1 MTAST
6 PCRATVLA
14 YSCAPWSVVPLGL
27 SIAAKQGQL
36 DDATLLN
43 LVAVRRDQYALAVLY
58 DRHSRLVYAV
68 LLRITRDQP
77 SAEELCQE
85 VFFRLWRN
93 AASFDGCQGAL
104 TPWLLTIARNAALDR
119 FRSKSEKQR
128 SSEMGTQDTL
138 EAPTPGNIDVWVD
151 NKLQADRAMA
161 FMNDL
166 PANQRQALEL
176 AYFEGLSQA
185 EIADKLGAPLGT
197 VKSWVRGA
205 LLRLREQMG
214 GVQ

>member
-1 MTAST
+1 
-6 PCRATVLA
+6 VL
-14 YSCAPWSVVPLGL
+14 LGL
-27 SIAAKQGQL
+27 SSATQQGPS
-36 DDATLLN
+36 DDATLLH
-43 LVAVRRDQYALAVLY
+43 LVAAQRDQDALAALY

-85 VFFRLWRN
+85 VFFRLWRS
-93 AASFDGCQGAL
+93 AASFDGSQGAL

-119 FRSKSEKQR
+119 HRSKGEKQR
-128 SSEMGTQDTL
+128 SSEVGSDDPL
-138 EAPTPGNIDVWVD
+138 EPPAPGNVDAWVD
-151 NKLQADRAMA
+151 TKLQADRAVALMS
-161 FMNDL
+161 DL
-166 PANQRQALEL
+166 PEAQRQALEL
-176 AYFEGLSQA
+176 AYFEGLSQT

>member
-6 PCRATVLA
+6 PCRATMLA
-14 YSCAPWSVVPLGL
+14 YPCAPGSAVLLGL
-27 SIAAKQGQL
+27 SIAIEQGPL

-43 LVAVRRDQYALAVLY
+43 LVAVRRDQDALAALY
-58 DRHSRLVYAV
+58 DRHSRVVFAV
-68 LLRITRDQP
+68 LLRITPDQP

-93 AASFDGCQGAL
+93 AGSFDGCQGAL

-128 SSEMGTQDTL
+128 SSEIGAQDTL

-151 NKLQADRAMA
+151 IKIQADRATA

-166 PANQRQALEL
+166 PEGQRQALEL
-176 AYFEGLSQA
+176 AYFEGLSHT
-185 EIADKLGAPLGT
+185 EIADRLGAALGT

>member
-1 MTAST
+1 M
-6 PCRATVLA
+6 
-14 YSCAPWSVVPLGL
+14 
-27 SIAAKQGQL
+27 
-36 DDATLLN
+36 TLLN
-43 LVAVRRDQYALAVLY
+43 LVAVRRDQDALAALY
-58 DRHSRLVYAV
+58 DRYSRVVYAV

-85 VFFRLWRN
+85 VFFRLWKN
-93 AASFDGCQGAL
+93 ADSFDGCQGSL

-119 FRSKSEKQR
+119 FRSKGEKQR
-128 SSEMGTQDTL
+128 HSEIGTEQIL

-151 NKLQADRAMA
+151 NKLQADRATALMG
-161 FMNDL
+161 DL
-166 PANQRQALEL
+166 PEGQRQALEL
-176 AYFEGLSQA
+176 AYFEGLSQT

>member
-6 PCRATVLA
+6 PCRATMLA
-14 YSCAPWSVVPLGL
+14 YPCAPGSAVLLGL
-27 SIAAKQGQL
+27 SIATKQGPP

-43 LVAVRRDQYALAVLY
+43 LVAVRRDQDALAALY
-58 DRHSRLVYAV
+58 DRHSRVVYAV
-68 LLRITRDQP
+68 LLRITRDHP
-77 SAEELCQE
+77 AAEELCQE

-93 AASFDGCQGAL
+93 AASFDGSQGAL

-119 FRSKSEKQR
+119 FRSKGEKQR
-128 SSEMGTQDTL
+128 ISEVGSHDTL
-138 EAPTPGNIDVWVD
+138 EAPTPANVDAWVD
-151 NKLQADRAMA
+151 TKLQADRAMA
-161 FMNDL
+161 FMGDL
-166 PANQRQALEL
+166 PEAQRQALEL
-176 AYFEGLSQA
+176 AYFEGLSQT

>member
-1 MTAST
+1 
-6 PCRATVLA
+6 
-14 YSCAPWSVVPLGL
+14 VPLGL
-27 SIAAKQGQL
+27 SIAAKQGPL

-43 LVAVRRDQYALAVLY
+43 LVAVRRDQDALAALH

-104 TPWLLTIARNAALDR
+104 TPWLLTIARNAPLDR

-138 EAPTPGNIDVWVD
+138 EAPIPGNIDVWVD

-166 PANQRQALEL
+166 PAKQRQALEL